1 VSRGAAGSALPSRD
15 AIVATAQES
24 IARGSQSFA
33 AASRLFDRRTR
44 ERAWLLYAWC
54 RRCDDIADG
63 QEHGH
68 GMTLVEDAPA
78 RLERLS
84 AMTETALAGN
94 WVGDPAFDALRIVA
108 DETKMPP
115 HFARDLIAGFA
126 LDAKDWRP
134 RTEDDLYTYC
144 YHVAG
149 AVGCMMAVVMGVS
162 PEDEATLDRACD
174 LGMAFQLA
182 NIARDVGEDDRVG
195 RCYLPVDWL
204 SEMEIPAGELL
215 NPAHRQKLAV
225 LGSRLAERA
234 AAFEASA
241 RFGTPKLSFRS
252 AWAVLAAAE
261 IYGAIGREVA
271 ARGERAW
278 DSRVSTSATAKVGMI
293 VRAASEALRRR
304 WLYPPAP
311 RSAALWTRPRQPSSA
326 SPG

>member
-1 VSRGAAGSALPSRD
+1 VSPALPTRD

-84 AMTETALAGN
+84 AITEAALAGD
-94 WVGDPAFDALRIVA
+94 WIGDPAFDALRIVA
-108 DETKMPP
+108 TETMMPP

-149 AVGCMMAVVMGVS
+149 AVGCMMALVMGVS

-182 NIARDVGEDDRVG
+182 NIARDLAEDDRVG
-195 RCYLPVDWL
+195 RCYLPADWL
-204 SEMEIPAGELL
+204 AEMDIPAGELM
-215 NPAHRQKLAV
+215 NPAHREKLAV
-225 LGSRLAERA
+225 LASWLAERA

-241 RFGTPKLSFRS
+241 RFGTPKLTFRS

-278 DSRVSTSATAKVGMI
+278 DSRVSTSAAAKVGMI
-293 VRAASEALRRR
+293 VRAAAEALRRR
-304 WLYPPAP
+304 SLYPPAA
-311 RSAALWTRPRQPSSA
+311 RSAALWTRPRYPSSG